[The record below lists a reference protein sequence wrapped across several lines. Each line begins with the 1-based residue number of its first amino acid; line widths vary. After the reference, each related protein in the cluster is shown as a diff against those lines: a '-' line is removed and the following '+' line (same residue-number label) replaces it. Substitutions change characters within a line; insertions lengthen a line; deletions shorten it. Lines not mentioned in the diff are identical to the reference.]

1 MFVPGSMPKIIFSV
15 VVKAVDDYFFFS
27 KKLIECFINLENFS
41 MQQSKTNYS
50 IFGRRI
56 FKFLLAASAFYFVYY
71 KVTNEKDADH
81 YLYELGQAF
90 TQTSTFVYLSIVL
103 MLMFFNWLVEAWK
116 WRLMILKL
124 EPISLSRSLEATLSG
139 LTVSLFTPN
148 RIGEYAGRVFH
159 LNSADKIQATL
170 VTVIENFSQL
180 IVTLLFGA
188 FASVIFFESYTDYP
202 IYFSLLFSVMLFIV
216 AIVSIIGFLNVRLLV
231 KPLSRIKFTE
241 KRKQMFHVL
250 EQYQTIELV
259 KVLAG
264 AILRYA
270 IFTLQF
276 FLLIK
281 MFGGQVEIFPALVM
295 ISMTYLVITVV
306 PTFLLTE
313 IGVRGA
319 AAVYFFSMLG
329 NDNVPILNAVFA
341 LWIINL
347 ALPALIGAVL
357 MVDFKFGKEKA
368 E

>member
-1 MFVPGSMPKIIFSV
+1 
-15 VVKAVDDYFFFS
+15 
-27 KKLIECFINLENFS
+27 
-41 MQQSKTNYS
+41 MQQSKTKYS
-50 IFGRRI
+50 IYGRRL
-56 FKFLLAASAFYFVYY
+56 FKIVLAAVAFYFVYY
-71 KVTNEKDADH
+71 KVSNEKDASH
-81 YLYELGQAF
+81 YLAELAHAF
-90 TQTSTFVYLSIVL
+90 SQSSTLFYLSIVII
-103 MLMFFNWLVEAWK
+103 LMFLNWLVEAWK

-124 EPISLSRSLEATLSG
+124 EPISMSRSLEAIFSG

-159 LNSADKIQATL
+159 LESADKIQATL

-188 FASVIFFESYTDYP
+188 FASVVFFESYSDYP
-202 IYFSLLFSVMLFIV
+202 IYFSMLFSVMLFVV
-216 AIVSIIGFLNVRLLV
+216 ALVSIIGFLNVRLLV
-231 KPLSRIKFTE
+231 KPLSRIKISE

-250 EQYQTIELV
+250 EQYQTAELL
-259 KVLAG
+259 KVFAG
-264 AILRYA
+264 AIVRYA

-281 MFGGQVEIFPALVM
+281 MFGAQVEIFPSLVM

-319 AAVYFFSMLG
+319 AAVYFFSLVG

-357 MVDFKFGKEKA
+357 MIDFKFGKEKA